1 MRENKE
7 NEILLQKAVAMK
19 LIGIV
24 AHWDELKGSSEITIE
39 KIITWEETERVNRS
53 LERRLH
59 SARVGRFKPLSEFD
73 WSWPK
78 KCDSQAIGELM
89 DLKFIK
95 LAMNAI
101 LCGPNG
107 VGKST
112 IVKNIANNA
121 VINGFTALFIT
132 ASQLLNDLASIE
144 GDNALRRKFQFYEKP
159 DVLIIDE
166 VGYLSYSTRHADLLF
181 EIISRR
187 YQKKPVIITTNK
199 PFSQWNDIFPGAAC
213 CVSLIDRLV
222 HQSEIIVIEGESYRL
237 KEAKEQSAK
246 RNIARQKSKAK
257 NTNKNSEEIV
267 C

>member
-1 MRENKE
+1 ME
-7 NEILLQKAVAMK
+7 
-19 LIGIV
+19 
-24 AHWDELKGSSEITIE
+24 
-39 KIITWEETERVNRS
+39 
-53 LERRLH
+53 
-59 SARVGRFKPLSEFD
+59 
-73 WSWPK
+73 
-78 KCDSQAIGELM
+78 
-89 DLKFIK
+89 LKFIK
-95 LAMNAI
+95 AAMNAI

-107 VGKST
+107 VCKST
-112 IVKNIANNA
+112 IVKNIANHA

-132 ASQLLNDLASIE
+132 AGQMLNDLESQD
-144 GDNALRRKFQFYEKP
+144 GDSALRRKFQFYEKP

-246 RNIARQKSKAK
+246 RNVARKK
-257 NTNKNSEEIV
+257 NDTKNNEEIA